1 MEYVFRSIKLIIGAL
16 LLLPLLWAASC
27 SLLGVGAVYAVKEAA
42 GPLKTAAIKH
52 VKTEAQR
59 RRDARV
65 NRDAGWG
72 THAYD
77 DRDGGYAHHY
87 DDEY

>member
-27 SLLGVGAVYAVKEAA
+27 SVLGVGAVYAVKEAA
-42 GPLKTAAIKH
+42 GPLNKAAIKH
-52 VKTEAQR
+52 ANSEAQR
-59 RRDARV
+59 RRDAQV

-77 DRDGGYAHHY
+77 DRKGGYAYHY
-87 DDEY
+87 EDEY